1 MSPRTALLGAAGA
14 LGLAGLVGL
23 AGSAAAA
30 PPGLVEG
37 REPDFV
43 ARAFHQPEVPVGV
56 YVAPDAPDRPGARA
70 WLVLSAVRDA
80 LLDRLTVPLG
90 TAPLARPHDG
100 DGA

>member
-1 MSPRTALLGAAGA
+1 MSPRTALVGAAGA
-14 LGLAGLVGL
+14 LGLAGL

-43 ARAFHQPEVPVGV
+43 ARTFHQPEVPVGV
-56 YVAPDAPDRPGARA
+56 YVAPDAADRTGARA
-70 WLVLSAVRDA
+70 WLVLAAVRDV

-90 TAPLARPHDG
+90 TAPLARPQDG